1 MIRHVV
7 FCKFKAGASPDAV
20 AEFIREV
27 DRVPE
32 LNPEVRNWVSGRSI
46 EPRCH
51 SGAYDW
57 ALTCDLPDWEA
68 MDRYMWHEAH
78 IRTMPFA
85 QDVVEYLESFDF
97 EIHFEATA
105 GVGVAPETVI
115 TATAG
120 LHVPDVR
127 GRTESDA
134 RAVLE
139 AVGLEAEPEVRKVSG
154 AAWAPGR
161 VLSTRPRAGAEI
173 VPGSP
178 VALTVAGEWWS
189 QPDFSAVRRG

>member
-7 FCKFKAGASPDAV
+7 FCKFKDDAAPEAV

-27 DRVPE
+27 DRVAE
-32 LNPEVRNWVSGRSI
+32 LNPDVRNWVSGRSI

-51 SGAYDW
+51 SGDYDW
-57 ALTCDLPDWEA
+57 ALTCDVADWEA

-97 EIHFEATA
+97 EIGLE
-105 GVGVAPETVI
+105 APEP
-115 TATAG
+115 AQDREAPEPPAKG
-120 LHVPDVR
+120 LSVPDVR
-127 GRTESDA
+127 GRTEADA
-134 RAVLE
+134 RSVLSE
-139 AVGLEAEPEVRKVSG
+139 AGLEAEAEVRTVLG

-161 VLSTRPRAGAEI
+161 VLATRPRPGAEI
-173 VPGSP
+173 APGSS

-189 QPDFSAVRRG
+189 KPDFSSAGRS

>member
-7 FCKFKAGASPDAV
+7 FCRFKPDASPEAI
-20 AEFIREV
+20 AGFIREV

-51 SGAYDW
+51 SGGYDW
-57 ALTCDLPDWEA
+57 ALTCDLPSWEA

-85 QDVVEYLESFDF
+85 QDVVDYLESFDF
-97 EIHFEATA
+97 EITFEAPSGLRGA
-105 GVGVAPETVI
+105 GERAVASTD
-115 TATAG
+115 G
-120 LHVPDVR
+120 LQVPDVR

-139 AVGLEAEPEVRKVSG
+139 AAGLEVEPEVRTVLG

-161 VLSTRPRAGAEI
+161 VLATRPRPGAEI
-173 VPGSP
+173 APGSS
-178 VALTVAGEWWS
+178 VALTVAGDWWS
-189 QPDFSAVRRG
+189 KPDFSAVR